1 MKQIKIDG
9 NTYDAD
15 CNALT
20 YVLHK
25 RIFNRGIMQDI
36 RIIQNY
42 LITQTIEANK
52 LKNQFSEL
60 NESELNDRISKFM
73 NNYIDEFIE
82 AITRIAYT
90 LIYTAN
96 DKVANYDDFLRN
108 IKKFKIDDDWI
119 VEVTELAVNCF
130 C

>member
-52 LKNQFSEL
+52 LKNQFPEL

-119 VEVTELAVNCF
+119 VEATELAVNCF

>member
-1 MKQIKIDG
+1 MKQVKIDG
-9 NTYDAD
+9 NIYDVD

-52 LKNQFSEL
+52 LKNQFPEL
-60 NESELNDRISKFM
+60 SESELDDRISKFM

>member
-52 LKNQFSEL
+52 LKNQFPEL
-60 NESELNDRISKFM
+60 SESELDDRISKFM

-108 IKKFKIDDDWI
+108 IKKFKIDDDWS

>member
-9 NTYDAD
+9 NTYDVD

-52 LKNQFSEL
+52 LKNQFPEL
-60 NESELNDRISKFM
+60 SESELNDRISKFM

-96 DKVANYDDFLRN
+96 DKVDNYDDFLRT

>member
-1 MKQIKIDG
+1 MKQVKIDG
-9 NTYDAD
+9 NTYDVD

-52 LKNQFSEL
+52 LKNQFPEL
-60 NESELNDRISKFM
+60 SESELDDRISKFM

-96 DKVANYDDFLRN
+96 DKIASYDDFLRN

>member
-1 MKQIKIDG
+1 MKQVKIDG
-9 NTYDAD
+9 NTYDVD

-52 LKNQFSEL
+52 LKNQFPEL
-60 NESELNDRISKFM
+60 SESELDDRISKFM

>member
-9 NTYDAD
+9 NIYDVD

-52 LKNQFSEL
+52 LKNQFPEL
-60 NESELNDRISKFM
+60 SESELDDRISKFM

>member
-1 MKQIKIDG
+1 MKQVKIDG
-9 NTYDAD
+9 NTYDVD

-52 LKNQFSEL
+52 LKNQFPEL
-60 NESELNDRISKFM
+60 SESELDDRISKFM

-96 DKVANYDDFLRN
+96 DKIASYDNFLRN

>member
-9 NTYDAD
+9 NTYDVD

-52 LKNQFSEL
+52 LKNQFPEL
-60 NESELNDRISKFM
+60 SESELDDRISKFM

-96 DKVANYDDFLRN
+96 DKIASYDDFLRN

>member
-52 LKNQFSEL
+52 LKNQFPELSDSEL
-60 NESELNDRISKFM
+60 DDRVSRFM

-96 DKVANYDDFLRN
+96 DKIANYDDFLRN
-108 IKKFKIDDDWI
+108 IKNFKIDDDWI

>member
-1 MKQIKIDG
+1 MKQVKIDG
-9 NTYDAD
+9 NIYDVD

-52 LKNQFSEL
+52 LKNQFPEL
-60 NESELNDRISKFM
+60 SESELDDRISKFM

-96 DKVANYDDFLRN
+96 DKIASYDDFLRN

>member
-1 MKQIKIDG
+1 MKQVKIDG
-9 NTYDAD
+9 NIYDVD

-52 LKNQFSEL
+52 LKNQFPEL
-60 NESELNDRISKFM
+60 SESELNDRISKFM

>member
-1 MKQIKIDG
+1 MKQIKIEG

-52 LKNQFSEL
+52 LKNQFPEL
-60 NESELNDRISKFM
+60 SESELNDRISKFM

>member
-9 NTYDAD
+9 NTYDVD

-52 LKNQFSEL
+52 LKNQFTELSDSEL
-60 NESELNDRISKFM
+60 DDRISKFM

-96 DKVANYDDFLRN
+96 DKIASYDDFLRN

>member
-9 NTYDAD
+9 NIYDVD

-36 RIIQNY
+36 RIMQNY

-52 LKNQFSEL
+52 LKNQFPEL
-60 NESELNDRISKFM
+60 SESELDDRISKFM

-96 DKVANYDDFLRN
+96 DKIASYDDFLRN

>member
-9 NTYDAD
+9 NTYDVD

-25 RIFNRGIMQDI
+25 RNFNRGIMQDI

-52 LKNQFSEL
+52 LKNQFPEL

>member
-52 LKNQFSEL
+52 LKNQFPELSDSEL
-60 NESELNDRISKFM
+60 DDRVSKFM

-96 DKVANYDDFLRN
+96 DKIASYDDFLRN

>member
-9 NTYDAD
+9 NTYDVD

-52 LKNQFSEL
+52 LKNQFPELSDSEL
-60 NESELNDRISKFM
+60 DDRVSRFM

-96 DKVANYDDFLRN
+96 NKIASYDDFLRN

>member
-9 NTYDAD
+9 NTYDVD

-42 LITQTIEANK
+42 LITQIIEANK
-52 LKNQFSEL
+52 LKNQFPEL
-60 NESELNDRISKFM
+60 SESELDDRISKFM

-96 DKVANYDDFLRN
+96 NKIANYDDFLRN

>member
-9 NTYDAD
+9 NTYDVD

-25 RIFNRGIMQDI
+25 RIFNKGIMQDI

-52 LKNQFSEL
+52 LKNQFPEL
-60 NESELNDRISKFM
+60 SESELNDRISKFM

>member
-52 LKNQFSEL
+52 LKNQFL
-60 NESELNDRISKFM
+60 KQ
-73 NNYIDEFIE
+73 
-82 AITRIAYT
+82 
-90 LIYTAN
+90 
-96 DKVANYDDFLRN
+96 V
-108 IKKFKIDDDWI
+108 
-119 VEVTELAVNCF
+119 
-130 C
+130 

>member
-9 NTYDAD
+9 NIYDVD

-42 LITQTIEANK
+42 LITQIIEANK
-52 LKNQFSEL
+52 LKNQFPEL
-60 NESELNDRISKFM
+60 SESELDDRISKFM

-96 DKVANYDDFLRN
+96 NKIANYDDFLRN

>member
-9 NTYDAD
+9 NTYDVD

-52 LKNQFSEL
+52 LKNQFPEL
-60 NESELNDRISKFM
+60 SESELDDRVSRFM

-82 AITRIAYT
+82 TITRIAYT

-96 DKVANYDDFLRN
+96 DKIANYDDFLRN
-108 IKKFKIDDDWI
+108 IKNFKIDDDWI

>member
-9 NTYDAD
+9 NTYDVD

-52 LKNQFSEL
+52 LKNQFPEL
-60 NESELNDRISKFM
+60 SESELNDRISKFM

-96 DKVANYDDFLRN
+96 DKVDNYDDFLRN

>member
-1 MKQIKIDG
+1 MKQVKIDG
-9 NTYDAD
+9 NTYDVD

-52 LKNQFSEL
+52 LKNQFPEL
-60 NESELNDRISKFM
+60 SESELDDRISKFM
-73 NNYIDEFIE
+73 NDYIDEFIE

-96 DKVANYDDFLRN
+96 DKIASYDDFLRN

>member
-1 MKQIKIDG
+1 MKQVKIDG
-9 NTYDAD
+9 NTYDVD

-25 RIFNRGIMQDI
+25 RIFNKGIMQDI

-52 LKNQFSEL
+52 LKNQFPELSDSEL
-60 NESELNDRISKFM
+60 DDRVSKFM

-96 DKVANYDDFLRN
+96 DKIASYDDFLRN

>member
-52 LKNQFSEL
+52 LKNQFPEL
-60 NESELNDRISKFM
+60 SESELDDRISKFM

-96 DKVANYDDFLRN
+96 DKIANYDDFLRN

>member
-52 LKNQFSEL
+52 LKNQFPEL

-96 DKVANYDDFLRN
+96 DKIANYDDFLRN

>member
-1 MKQIKIDG
+1 MKQVKIDG
-9 NTYDAD
+9 NTYDVD

-52 LKNQFSEL
+52 LKNQFPS
-60 NESELNDRISKFM
+60 
-73 NNYIDEFIE
+73 YH
-82 AITRIAYT
+82 Y
-90 LIYTAN
+90 Y
-96 DKVANYDDFLRN
+96 FL
-108 IKKFKIDDDWI
+108 
-119 VEVTELAVNCF
+119 
-130 C
+130 

>member
-1 MKQIKIDG
+1 MKQVKIDG

-52 LKNQFSEL
+52 LKNQFPELSDSEL
-60 NESELNDRISKFM
+60 DDRVSKFM

>member
-52 LKNQFSEL
+52 LKNQFPEL

-96 DKVANYDDFLRN
+96 DKIASYDDFLRN

>member
-9 NTYDAD
+9 NTYDVD

-52 LKNQFSEL
+52 LKNQFPEL

>member
-9 NTYDAD
+9 NTYDVD

-52 LKNQFSEL
+52 LKNQFPELSDSEL
-60 NESELNDRISKFM
+60 DDRVSKFM

-96 DKVANYDDFLRN
+96 DKIASYDDFLRN

>member
-1 MKQIKIDG
+1 MKQVKIDG
-9 NTYDAD
+9 NIYDVD

-52 LKNQFSEL
+52 LKNQFPEL
-60 NESELNDRISKFM
+60 SESELDDRISKFM

-96 DKVANYDDFLRN
+96 DKIASYDDFLRN

-119 VEVTELAVNCF
+119 VEVTELAVSCF